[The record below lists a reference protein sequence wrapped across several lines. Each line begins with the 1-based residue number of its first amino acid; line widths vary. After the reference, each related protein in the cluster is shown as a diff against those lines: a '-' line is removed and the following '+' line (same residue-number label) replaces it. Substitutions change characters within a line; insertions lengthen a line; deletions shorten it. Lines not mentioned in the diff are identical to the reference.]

1 MTKCL
6 NVLILCILLC
16 LIFQIDVQAESVDS
30 NDVSMQPD
38 SLLDEIDVSE
48 LESYWSDIRSDYSK
62 FIPNVDRL
70 TVRDLI
76 TNQGQLTFIDW
87 VIAILQL
94 LGQEIFLNGQLL
106 GQLILIAIISALLK
120 NIQSSFQSNTV
131 TVVANFVLMMIL
143 TTIAVSSFT
152 VISEL
157 IIDTISKMH
166 DFIIAILPLILG
178 LMAMLGG
185 LFSASFFHPLIIS
198 FLYFIVV
205 LVDKVVLVLI
215 FLSLVLHLV
224 SQMNQTFQLTKLADL
239 LRKISLGLLFMS
251 LTIFLTILSAKGTI
265 TAVQDGLG
273 IKTAKFVTNNFIPV
287 VGRMLS
293 EATDTIFATTQVIK
307 NGLGLFGLITI
318 LLVVCLP
325 IIKVAVIGGFYKFAA
340 AILQP
345 IGDDQVVKSIS
356 IISDHVFYLLAILVV
371 VSFMFLMIIV
381 VLLIASNLTLMIR

>member
-30 NDVSMQPD
+30 KDVSMQPD

-48 LESYWSDIRSDYSK
+48 LESYWSDVRSDYSK

>member
-6 NVLILCILLC
+6 NVLIFCILLC

-30 NDVSMQPD
+30 NDVSIQPD

-48 LESYWSDIRSDYSK
+48 LESYWSDVRSDYSK

-87 VIAILQL
+87 VIAIIQL

-166 DFIIAILPLILG
+166 NFIIAILPLILG